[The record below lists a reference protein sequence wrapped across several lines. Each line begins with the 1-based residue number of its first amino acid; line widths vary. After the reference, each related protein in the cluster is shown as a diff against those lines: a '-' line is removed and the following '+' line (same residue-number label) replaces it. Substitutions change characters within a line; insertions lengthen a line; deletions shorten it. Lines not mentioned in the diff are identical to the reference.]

1 MTYPVSVQAFVTAYL
16 SIIDEPDEADQKIA
30 EITVQVINRAYYA
43 GLEAGRDS
51 DLLCIDDS
59 GFKLSE
65 TMLKCATDDEI
76 SILRS
81 ICKAIHERSISN
93 DVK

>member
-1 MTYPVSVQAFVTAYL
+1 MTYSLNEQAFVTAYL
-16 SIIDEPDEADQKIA
+16 SIIDEPDEADRKTA
-30 EITVQVINRAYYA
+30 EATVQTINRAYYA

-81 ICKAIHERSISN
+81 ICKAIHERSVSN
-93 DVK
+93 DIK